1 MFEQSVMLHV
11 QHLNMVIDKYEKK
24 SDTKY
29 RRGCT
34 HKVNSHR
41 SIIPLKNVGVN
52 FTMIYYFHVT
62 INRYA
67 KCREMRTPTFVMD
80 DDRTR

>member
-1 MFEQSVMLHV
+1 MQNFKKIKNSFKMFEQSVMLYV

-41 SIIPLKNVGVN
+41 SIIP
-52 FTMIYYFHVT
+52 
-62 INRYA
+62 
-67 KCREMRTPTFVMD
+67 
-80 DDRTR
+80 